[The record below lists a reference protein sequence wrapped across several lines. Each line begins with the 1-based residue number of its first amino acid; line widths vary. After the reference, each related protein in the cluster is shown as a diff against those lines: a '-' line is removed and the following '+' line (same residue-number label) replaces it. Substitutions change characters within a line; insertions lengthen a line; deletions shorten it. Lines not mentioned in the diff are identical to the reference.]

1 MGALGKVIVFDD
13 KAGLVTFVTGKW
25 QEICAESLGERE
37 CMTVALSGGNTP
49 VDIYKALARCDFP
62 WEDIQI
68 FQVDER
74 FVPRDGKASNYR
86 MIRETLLD
94 VVSMPEKNIHVVD
107 TTAPSPDDAAEAYE
121 QELAGFFRLQPG
133 RFPRFDLIMLGL
145 GEDGHTASLF
155 PGCPLLDDSNSLAQA
170 VILDDDLHDRITL
183 TVQVINHARHIIF
196 LIQGAPKAL
205 ALKKVVEEKDSTL
218 PAAMIN
224 PVDGELLFV
233 ADSKAAA
240 LLMKNTYTRGEP

>member
-25 QEICAESLGERE
+25 QEICSESLDERD
-37 CMTVALSGGNTP
+37 CMTAALSGGNTP
-49 VDIYKALARCDFP
+49 VYIYKALARCDLP
-62 WEDIQI
+62 WGDIQI

-74 FVPRDGKASNYR
+74 FVPKDSRSSNYR
-86 MIRETLLD
+86 MIRENLLD

-107 TTAPSPDDAAEAYE
+107 TSASSPDNAAKAYE

-133 RFPRFDLIMLGL
+133 RFPRFDIIMLGL

-155 PGCPLLDDSNSLAQA
+155 PGSHLLDDTDRLALA
-170 VILDDDLHDRITL
+170 VKLDYELHDRITL

-196 LIQGAPKAL
+196 LIQGAHKAL
-205 ALKKVVEEKDSTL
+205 ALKKVVEKKDITL
-218 PAAMIN
+218 PAARIN
-224 PVDGELLFV
+224 PVDGDLLFI
-233 ADSKAAA
+233 ADSEAAA